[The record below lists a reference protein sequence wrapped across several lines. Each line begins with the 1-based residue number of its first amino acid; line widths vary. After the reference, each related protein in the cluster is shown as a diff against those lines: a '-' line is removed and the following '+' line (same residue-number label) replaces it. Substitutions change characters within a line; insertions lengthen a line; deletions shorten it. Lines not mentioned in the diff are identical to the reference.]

1 MVLISI
7 RMQSYNFFLIFA
19 NKSAQNNVFFKKITN
34 LLQMCIFFCNF
45 GTPLPCGRVPP
56 KLQRSNVGHL
66 GSCSPEEKYCWRND
80 FLVPQHLP
88 LCKHKQAL
96 LH

>member
-45 GTPLPCGRVPP
+45 
-56 KLQRSNVGHL
+56 VG
-66 GSCSPEEKYCWRND
+66 
-80 FLVPQHLP
+80 FLVRHTTFVVNNFE
-88 LCKHKQAL
+88 
-96 LH
+96 

>member
-34 LLQMCIFFCNF
+34 LLQMCIFFCIF
-45 GTPLPCGRVPP
+45 GTPLPCGRVPSEATAQQCRAFKQGFFP
-56 KLQRSNVGHL
+56 KKNYRIRDS
-66 GSCSPEEKYCWRND
+66 
-80 FLVPQHLP
+80 FLVP
-88 LCKHKQAL
+88 
-96 LH
+96 

>member
-34 LLQMCIFFCNF
+34 LLQMCIFFV
-45 GTPLPCGRVPP
+45 TSARPYIYVVATLPAATSFRSRV
-56 KLQRSNVGHL
+56 
-66 GSCSPEEKYCWRND
+66 
-80 FLVPQHLP
+80 
-88 LCKHKQAL
+88 AA
-96 LH
+96 